1 MIIEGKIAL
10 ITGANDGIGKA
21 LVNVLVSRGAT
32 CIAVSRTIE
41 EQETDGVVR
50 KRCDVRS
57 RDDVKALAD
66 YARSKFGKLDI
77 VINNAGIWHKS
88 YAVDEIDEALMED
101 VIETNLLGT
110 MRVTMHALPLLRMAD
125 EAAIVNVISSA
136 GLKAQAGRCAYAAS
150 KFGVRGFTDATRED
164 LYGSNVRV
172 LSVYQGG
179 TATKFFEKA
188 DDPKNVGRYINPN
201 DLAKLIVDSVAA
213 PKNMWQNEL
222 RVDHT

>member
-1 MIIEGKIAL
+1 MIIEGKVAL
-10 ITGANDGIGKA
+10 VTGANDGIGKA
-21 LVNVLVSRGAT
+21 LAQELISRGAY

-41 EQETDGVVR
+41 QTEADGMIQ

-57 RDDVKALAD
+57 RDDVRALAD
-66 YARSKFGKLDI
+66 FIREKFGKLDI
-77 VINNAGIWHKS
+77 VINNAGVWHKS
-88 YAVDEIDEALMED
+88 YAVDEIDEDIMED
-101 VIETNLLGT
+101 VVETNLLGT
-110 MRVTMHALPLLRMAD
+110 MRVTKHTLPLLRSAD
-125 EAAIVNVISSA
+125 ESVLVNVISSA

-164 LYGSNVRV
+164 LYKTNVKV

-188 DDPKNVGRYINPN
+188 DDPKNVERYIDPS

-213 PKNMWQNEL
+213 PKSMWQNEL